1 MIGDGRQRRLLQV
14 IVPLELL
21 HCLQNAIG
29 NHRWVGHREG
39 LEPLV
44 VQRLAHYASPDPPS
58 RTRQSLRRV
67 DRQESLDEALAL
79 GRELAPVSLREGN
92 GVDLHVLQRER
103 GHGGRQRFVTRE
115 PEVGDGAGRPH
126 VAGLAV
132 ARASEVVHEHLGS
145 DVVARTDETVHVL
158 RLVDH
163 LRWRE
168 GRKGTLLRPKSIS
181 FTSSLLGLTKRMFAS
196 LGKKDGLQLLE
207 VAVSNVLRLVEIA
220 NRVQNLPNDSLCV
233 LLRELAH

>member
-21 HCLQNAIG
+21 HCLQNAVG

-103 GHGGRQRFVTRE
+103 GHGGRQRVVTRE
-115 PEVGDGAGRPH
+115 QEVGDDAQRPH
-126 VAGLAV
+126 VAGLAEKGHL
-132 ARASEVVHEHLGS
+132 AQTEVDQLH
-145 DVVARTDETVHVL
+145 VVAVGTDEEDV
-158 RLVDH
+158 
-163 LRWRE
+163 RE
-168 GRKGTLLRPKSIS
+168 SGEEGW
-181 FTSSLLGLTKRMFAS
+181 
-196 LGKKDGLQLLE
+196 
-207 VAVSNVLRLVEIA
+207 IA
-220 NRVQNLPNDSLCV
+220 IT
-233 LLRELAH
+233 